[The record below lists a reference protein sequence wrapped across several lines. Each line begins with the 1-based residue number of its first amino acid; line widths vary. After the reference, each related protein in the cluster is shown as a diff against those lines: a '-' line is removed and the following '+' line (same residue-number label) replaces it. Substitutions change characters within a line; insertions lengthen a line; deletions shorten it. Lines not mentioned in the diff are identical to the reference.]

1 MGAGTTAVS
10 DDELGESVTDAVGG
24 TPGERD
30 WKRISFVL
38 AGLLVL
44 ALIACV
50 GLAISRSHSQGR
62 IAADRAAS
70 RAAERV
76 VVNWLT
82 YDYRT
87 YRSDMSWVT
96 KGGTANFRKQFSAE
110 ALEGMRK
117 RIIGPRQLVSRG
129 RVVNS
134 AATATDSD
142 HVKVLLFTDQTL
154 TDKEIRKEK
163 TAPLHARS
171 GVELE
176 MVRVDGDWLVDDMVQ
191 LQFQ

>member
-1 MGAGTTAVS
+1 MTAYRDAVS
-10 DDELGESVTDAVGG
+10 EPAST
-24 TPGERD
+24 ERN
-30 WKRISFVL
+30 WKRISLVL
-38 AGLLVL
+38 TGLLVL
-44 ALIACV
+44 AIAAAV
-50 GLAISRSHSQGR
+50 SLAVSRADSQGR
-62 IAADRAAS
+62 VDAERGAV

-87 YRSDMSWVT
+87 YRNDMTWITES
-96 KGGTANFRKQFSAE
+96 GTPKFRKEFSAE

-134 AATATDSD
+134 AASVTDAD

-154 TDKEIRKEK
+154 TDKDIRKEG
-163 TAPLHARS
+163 TAALHARS
-171 GVELE
+171 GVELS
-176 MVRVDGDWLVDDMVQ
+176 MVRVDGEWLVDDMVQ

>member
-1 MGAGTTAVS
+1 MVS
-10 DDELGESVTDAVGG
+10 DVDELASTRESA
-24 TPGERD
+24 PRERN
-30 WKRISFVL
+30 WKRISQVL

-44 ALIACV
+44 ALIGSVALAV
-50 GLAISRSHSQGR
+50 GWSRSQGR
-62 IAADRAAS
+62 IDADRTAT

-87 YRSDMSWVT
+87 YRNDMSWITETGT
-96 KGGTANFRKQFSAE
+96 KKFKKEFSAV

-134 AATATDSD
+134 AATATDAD

-154 TDKEIRKEK
+154 TDKEIRKAG

-171 GVELE
+171 GVELS
-176 MVRVDGDWLVDDMVQ
+176 MVRVDGTWLVDDMVQ